1 MDILDLDRTAV
12 LETVRLLEHAQPED
26 WERPTPCDGW
36 NLRRL
41 VAHMAG
47 QHHGFAAAASGG
59 GADLAVWQDRSLG
72 HDGLAVYR
80 ESADLVL
87 GQFAEPGILTREF
100 SLPEISTDLRFP
112 ATVAIGFHF
121 LDYVVHAWDVARTL
135 GIEPDLTEETA
146 EAALLFALRV
156 PDDERRLR
164 PEAQFAPALPT
175 GPGTGSLDLVLATL
189 GRSPDWPA
197 GAAPTDRT
205 LQEDLRDR

>member
-12 LETVRLLEHAQPED
+12 LETVRLLEHVQPED

-59 GADLAVWQDRSLG
+59 GADLAVWQDKPLG
-72 HDGLAVYR
+72 DDGPAVYR

-87 GQFAEPGILTREF
+87 GRFAEHGILTREF
-100 SLPEISTDLRFP
+100 SLPEISTDLKFP

-121 LDYVVHAWDVARTL
+121 LDYVVHGWDVARTL
-135 GIEPDLTEETA
+135 GIELDLAEETA

-156 PDDERRLR
+156 PDDERRHR
-164 PEAQFAPALPT
+164 PAAQFAPALPT
-175 GPGTGSLDLVLATL
+175 GPGTGSLDLALAAL
-189 GRSPDWPA
+189 GRSPDWS
-197 GAAPTDRT
+197 APTDPT
-205 LQEDLRDR
+205 SQKESRDR